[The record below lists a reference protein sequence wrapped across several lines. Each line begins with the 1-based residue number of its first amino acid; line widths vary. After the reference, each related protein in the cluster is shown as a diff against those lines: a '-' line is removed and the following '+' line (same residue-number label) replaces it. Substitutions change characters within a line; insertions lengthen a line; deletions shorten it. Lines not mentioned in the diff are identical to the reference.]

1 MLTATVC
8 RQLPAKERPYKKGDE
23 GGLYLMVAPS
33 GSKHWHMAY
42 RIDGKEKKLSFGPY
56 HDDPERGVTLAEA
69 RVKRDAA
76 KKAISQGIDP
86 NAAKKA
92 AKLDQAKMTFG
103 EKADDFLA
111 KQKAEGLGVK
121 SITRTERMIRYLKA
135 DFGSRPYNEVARQ
148 EFRPEL
154 LAFLKRYE
162 KAGKLETVHRL
173 RSTAEQIFDYG
184 DSHGTGINPARNL
197 HKQLIKKKPKSRPA
211 LTDSVRVAKL
221 FKTISSP
228 FTGARFDDVVG
239 LGLRFVGYTAAR
251 PGEAG
256 ALEWPEVDFDQAL
269 WAIPPHKV
277 KMRNDP
283 DRKDDPHL
291 VPLSRQAVAIL
302 KQVRELTG
310 ERQHV
315 FSCSQ
320 DEPISDNT
328 LNKRLR
334 NLGYDTKVEHCA
346 HGFRTT
352 FSTLLNL
359 ETDENDRQIW
369 DSDAIELQLS
379 HVNSDSTRAIYNRT
393 GPTSLIK
400 QRARMLQHWA
410 DRIDTM
416 INGYKVEAIQ
426 NHKAARKVG
435 V

>member
-8 RQLPAKERPYKKGDE
+8 RQLPAKDKTYKKGDE
-23 GGLYLMVAPS
+23 GGLYLLVQPS
-33 GSKHWHMAY
+33 GSKHWHLSY
-42 RIDGKEKKLSFGPY
+42 RIDGKERKLSFGRY

-86 NAAKKA
+86 GAVKKA
-92 AKLDQAKMTFG
+92 AKRNLAIKVTFG

-111 KQKAEGLGVK
+111 KQKAEGSGEK
-121 SITRTERMIRYLKA
+121 SVTRTERMIRYLKA
-135 DFGSRPYNEVARQ
+135 DFGDRPFDEVARQ

-154 LAFLKRYE
+154 LAFLKKYE
-162 KAGKLETVHRL
+162 KTGILETVHRL

-184 DSHGTGINPARNL
+184 DSLGTGINPARNL
-197 HKQLIKKKPKSRPA
+197 HRQLIKKKVTARPA
-211 LTDSVRVAKL
+211 LVDVAKVAKL
-221 FKTISSP
+221 FKSISSP
-228 FTGARFDDVVG
+228 FPGARFDDVVG

-251 PGEAG
+251 PGEVG
-256 ALEWPEVDFDQAL
+256 ALEWPEVDFDSAL
-269 WAIPPHKV
+269 WIIPPHKV

-283 DRKDDPHL
+283 KRKDDPHF
-291 VPLSRQAVAIL
+291 VPLSRQVVEIL
-302 KQVRELTG
+302 ARMKELTG
-310 ERQHV
+310 ERKFA
-315 FSCSQ
+315 FSCSR
-320 DEPISDNT
+320 DEPLSDNT

-334 NLGYDTKVEHCA
+334 NLGYDTQTEQCA
-346 HGFRTT
+346 HGFRSI

-369 DSDAIELQLS
+369 DNDAIELQLS

-393 GPTSLIK
+393 GPMSLIK

-416 INGYKVEAIQ
+416 AGSKV
-426 NHKAARKVG
+426 RV
-435 V
+435 